1 MIEILILILAL
12 CLVLINLI
20 LYKKY
25 DKIREEHEVLK
36 ALVFNEIYK
45 SKKPSSDFEEFLKN
59 AGLENEY
66 FKTYVVNRDKYGVY
80 FLWLV
85 VWILFTLINLLTA
98 AVMLA
103 SVIIAFKAGEKYG
116 ESMIL
121 NSFAQEFMENAILY
135 LDEEDEDAFK

>member
-12 CLVLINLI
+12 CLVLVNLI

>member
-1 MIEILILILAL
+1 M
-12 CLVLINLI
+12 
-20 LYKKY
+20 
-25 DKIREEHEVLK
+25 
-36 ALVFNEIYK
+36 
-45 SKKPSSDFEEFLKN
+45 
-59 AGLENEY
+59 
-66 FKTYVVNRDKYGVY
+66 
-80 FLWLV
+80 
-85 VWILFTLINLLTA
+85 FTLINLLTA

>member
-1 MIEILILILAL
+1 MIEILILIFAL
-12 CLVLINLI
+12 CLVLVNLI

-80 FLWLV
+80 FL
-85 VWILFTLINLLTA
+85 
-98 AVMLA
+98 
-103 SVIIAFKAGEKYG
+103 
-116 ESMIL
+116 
-121 NSFAQEFMENAILY
+121 
-135 LDEEDEDAFK
+135 

>member
-12 CLVLINLI
+12 CLVLVNLI

-59 AGLENEY
+59 TGLENEY

-80 FLWLV
+80 FL
-85 VWILFTLINLLTA
+85 
-98 AVMLA
+98 
-103 SVIIAFKAGEKYG
+103 
-116 ESMIL
+116 
-121 NSFAQEFMENAILY
+121 
-135 LDEEDEDAFK
+135 